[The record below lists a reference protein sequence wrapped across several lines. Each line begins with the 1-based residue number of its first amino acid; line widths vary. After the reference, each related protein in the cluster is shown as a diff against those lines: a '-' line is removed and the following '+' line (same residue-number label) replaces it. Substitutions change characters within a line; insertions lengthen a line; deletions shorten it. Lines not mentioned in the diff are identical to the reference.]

1 MARSDALK
9 SGELTDSAYY
19 ILLALLEARHGY
31 LIMKWIEETT
41 DGQLS
46 VGPASLYTT
55 LRKLLDGGFIEEL
68 DDGDDGKRK
77 TYVTTAKGLALLKKE
92 VERRRDMV
100 RHAEAEM
107 EEALDRR
114 NFEKGES

>member
-19 ILLALLEARHGY
+19 ILMSLLEARHGY
-31 LIMKWIEETT
+31 LIMKWIEEIT

-55 LRKLLDGGFIEEL
+55 LKKLLDGEFIEEL
-68 DDGDDGKRK
+68 SGADDGKRK
-77 TYVTTAKGLALLKKE
+77 TYVTTEKGLTLLKKE

-100 RHAEAEM
+100 LHAETVLAE
-107 EEALDRR
+107 LQG
-114 NFEKGES
+114 GE